1 MEEDTRLTQW
11 IIDLLAVKKMYV
23 TSILALT
30 KYLTRRNVEE
40 QTYI

>member
-1 MEEDTRLTQW
+1 MEEEDTWLKQW
-11 IIDLLAVKKMYV
+11 IIDLLAVKIYV
-23 TSILALT
+23 TSLLALT